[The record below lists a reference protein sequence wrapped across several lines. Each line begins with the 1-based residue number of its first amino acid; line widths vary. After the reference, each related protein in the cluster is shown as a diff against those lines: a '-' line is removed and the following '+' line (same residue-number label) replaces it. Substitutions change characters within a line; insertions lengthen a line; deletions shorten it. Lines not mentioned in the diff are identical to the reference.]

1 MTMTPQEKQKF
12 LDEFQPKY
20 LASGFGS
27 MPKSEIDLL
36 IFHLLT
42 HTREYR
48 GKTNY
53 ELAWLTAEILSNLVY
68 GIRRHS
74 CLTDPLLALRP

>member
-1 MTMTPQEKQKF
+1 MTPQEKQAFADDF
-12 LDEFQPKY
+12 LAKY

-42 HTREYR
+42 HTSEYR

-53 ELAWLTAEILSNLVY
+53 ELA
-68 GIRRHS
+68 G
-74 CLTDPLLALRP
+74 LLKVPESSVVV